1 MSVLWAAV
9 VYAQLQLVLDDS
21 LKAPN
26 GIDFPPSSLLSFSFC
41 VLHWPPRSAA
51 LLWFC
56 PSTTKLMGGNTRE
69 SRKKRH
75 RRTAPAPT
83 RSYINPFGLFI
94 LFSFCLG
101 LTYLRRDP
109 PQILFLKDFC
119 VRVVQHQTVQQAY
132 ISICCVQSFF
142 QNKKNIFFGLLV
154 GDNVARGLFHA
165 NGQVGKKRQNAG
177 SPDYTKSCWI

>member
-9 VYAQLQLVLDDS
+9 MYAQLQLVLDDS

-26 GIDFPPSSLLSFSFC
+26 GIDFPPSSLLSFFFLC
-41 VLHWPPRSAA
+41 VTLAAA
-51 LLWFC
+51 L
-56 PSTTKLMGGNTRE
+56 GGPAMVLPVHNKTDGRHTRE

-119 VRVVQHQTVQQAY
+119 VRVVQH
-132 ISICCVQSFF
+132 
-142 QNKKNIFFGLLV
+142 
-154 GDNVARGLFHA
+154 
-165 NGQVGKKRQNAG
+165 
-177 SPDYTKSCWI
+177 